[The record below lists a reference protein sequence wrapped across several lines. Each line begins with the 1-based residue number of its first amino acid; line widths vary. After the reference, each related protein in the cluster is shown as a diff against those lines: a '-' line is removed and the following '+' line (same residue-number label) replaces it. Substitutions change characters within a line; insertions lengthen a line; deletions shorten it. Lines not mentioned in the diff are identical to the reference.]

1 VRPRSRPDLVGPQE
15 RPADEY
21 LRLACLTYG
30 DDDPQRPL
38 RAAAMVLPPDAA
50 DDVHVAAARCD
61 APTLRRLLAADPGLA
76 TREGGP
82 FGWVPLLHLAFARH
96 DPHLRAEAV
105 RDAVAVLLE
114 AGADPDAR
122 FWWDGAEP
130 PFTALTGAFGGGEGA
145 QPPHPQAEV
154 LARALLAAGADPND
168 GQALYDRMFDDDD
181 SHLRLLLAHG
191 LDDPELL
198 RQQLGWAVVHGMQ
211 ARVELLVAHG
221 LDPDTEVGGVYGVPR
236 RPAPLAAA
244 EAGHRAT
251 AELLHRLGATSSSRS
266 VVAAVLAGDPVDEA
280 DVPAAVAA
288 RPGLVAWAAAH
299 GDRAGV
305 RRAVEL
311 GWDVDRRARTDV
323 PSDEE
328 WETGLHAAAGR
339 GDLATVRLLLEL
351 GADPSVRD
359 ARFDATPQQWAGH
372 GGHAEVAAPLAGLS
386 DRSG

>member
-1 VRPRSRPDLVGPQE
+1 VRNRSRPDLVGPQE
-15 RPADEY
+15 RPADEF

-30 DDDPQRPL
+30 DDDPERPR
-38 RAAAMVLPPDAA
+38 RAAAMELPPEAA

-61 APTLRRLLAADPGLA
+61 ASTLRRLLTADPGLA
-76 TREGGP
+76 NAEGGP
-82 FGWVPLLHLAFARH
+82 FGWPPLLHLAYARH
-96 DPHLRAEAV
+96 DPDLSAEAV
-105 RDAVAVLLE
+105 REAVAVLLG

-130 PFTALTGAFGGGEGA
+130 AFTALTGAFGGGEGA
-145 QPPHPQAEV
+145 QPPHPQAQV
-154 LARALLAAGADPND
+154 LARALLEAGADPND
-168 GQALYDRMFDDDD
+168 GQALYDRMFGADD
-181 SHLRLLLAHG
+181 SHLRLLLEHG

-198 RQQLGWAVVHGMQ
+198 RQHLGWAVVHGMD

-221 LDPDTEVGGVYGVPR
+221 VDPDTEVGGVYGVPR

-244 EAGHRAT
+244 EAGHPGT
-251 AELLHRLGATSSSRS
+251 AALLRRLGARSATTST
-266 VVAAVLAGDPVDEA
+266 VAAVLAGEPVEEA
-280 DVPAAVAA
+280 EVREAVAA
-288 RPGLVAWAAAH
+288 RPGLVAWAAAR

-311 GWDVDRRARTDV
+311 GWDVDRKARTDV

-351 GADPSVRD
+351 GADRGVRD
-359 ARFDATPQQWAGH
+359 ARFGATPQQWAAHAGH
-372 GGHAEVAAPLAGLS
+372 EEVAAELS
-386 DRSG
+386 GRSG